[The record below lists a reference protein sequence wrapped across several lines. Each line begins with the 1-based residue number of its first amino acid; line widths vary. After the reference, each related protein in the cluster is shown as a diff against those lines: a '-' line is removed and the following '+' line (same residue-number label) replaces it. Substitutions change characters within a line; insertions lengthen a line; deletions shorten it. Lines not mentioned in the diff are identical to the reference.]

1 MGGEEEG
8 TGSAEYVDADD
19 GEAAMRLQ
27 VLRLQ
32 QRIKAEGVAAVA
44 AEKERELQRTASSAT
59 QHQAGDSCADV
70 EEQTSGRDDAIS
82 MAGDGMDRSRVLSV
96 DEAPPAAAVE
106 AHEQQSQQQQ
116 QQHKGKPSK
125 LGKPGKDVKVH
136 FSMAEDLTPS
146 GKAGRT
152 ARSRE
157 ATREAAVLREKAL
170 NTKPASPQFDY
181 QQYVGRERDRETETD
196 RDTETQ
202 RHRDTETQ
210 TQRHRDTET
219 ETMTQQLD
227 QSVYCGIVH
236 MTNYRFYTTHS
247 LPVRLPLFSTHISHR
262 QVGTDRVYAW
272 KDGARLTVAPATS
285 GQVRAPGRRDGGRAM
300 WGREEADGGRSGRS
314 GRGGRGGRGGGGP
327 VGFE

>member
-116 QQHKGKPSK
+116 QQHP
-125 LGKPGKDVKVH
+125 
-136 FSMAEDLTPS
+136 
-146 GKAGRT
+146 R
-152 ARSRE
+152 
-157 ATREAAVLREKAL
+157 
-170 NTKPASPQFDY
+170 N
-181 QQYVGRERDRETETD
+181 
-196 RDTETQ
+196 
-202 RHRDTETQ
+202 
-210 TQRHRDTET
+210 
-219 ETMTQQLD
+219 
-227 QSVYCGIVH
+227 
-236 MTNYRFYTTHS
+236 
-247 LPVRLPLFSTHISHR
+247 
-262 QVGTDRVYAW
+262 
-272 KDGARLTVAPATS
+272 
-285 GQVRAPGRRDGGRAM
+285 
-300 WGREEADGGRSGRS
+300 
-314 GRGGRGGRGGGGP
+314 
-327 VGFE
+327 